1 MSDKRVSLSV
11 EGEVATLVLNKPP
24 GNTLDIAT
32 LEELNDA
39 LFGLRDEGT
48 LKVLLIRGAS
58 GVFCDGLDLAE
69 HTRDRVQRLLQVF
82 IRFFETLRMVQ
93 AVTVAAVE
101 GRAEGAGFELALGCN
116 LFVATETATF
126 SLPQTK
132 MGLLPPVAAA
142 ILPRIAPRRRAMEW
156 ILTGNKISARR
167 LEHDG
172 VINRLL
178 PEDHFD
184 SMLGAFIKE
193 LTGKSAPVLQLARRA
208 QLEAYYGTFPDALS
222 NIHSLYIRDLVELE
236 DAQEGARAS
245 LEGRTPEWKNR

>member
-1 MSDKRVSLSV
+1 MTDKKVSLSV
-11 EGEVATLVLNKPP
+11 EGEVATLVLDKPP
-24 GNTLDIAT
+24 GNILDIAT
-32 LEELNDA
+32 LELLNDE
-39 LFGLRDEGT
+39 LFGLRDEAT
-48 LKVLLIRGAS
+48 LKVLVIRGAN
-58 GVFCDGLDLAE
+58 GVFSEGLDLRE

-101 GRAEGAGFELALGCN
+101 GHAMGAGFELALGCN

-126 SLPQTK
+126 SLPQIK

-184 SMLGAFIKE
+184 SMLAAFVTE
-193 LTGKSAPVLQLARRA
+193 LTVKSAPVLQIARRA

-222 NIHSLYIRDLVELE
+222 SIHSLYIRELVELE
-236 DAQEGARAS
+236 DAQEGARAAI
-245 LEGRTPEWKNR
+245 EDRPPEWKNR

>member
-1 MSDKRVSLSV
+1 MPEKRVTLRV
-11 EGEVATLVLNKPP
+11 EGEVATLVLSRPP

-39 LFGLRDEGT
+39 LFGLRDEAT
-48 LKVLLIRGAS
+48 LKVLVIRGANGTFS
-58 GVFCDGLDLAE
+58 DGLDLSE

-82 IRFFETLRMVQ
+82 VRFFETLRMVQ

-101 GRAEGAGFELALGCN
+101 GRAVGAGFELALGCN

-126 SLPQTK
+126 SLPQIK

-142 ILPRIAPRRRAMEW
+142 ILPRVAPRRRAMEW
-156 ILTGNKISARR
+156 ILTGNKINARR

-178 PEDHFD
+178 PADHFN
-184 SMLGAFIKE
+184 SMLDAFVKE

-208 QLEAYYGTFPDALS
+208 QLEAYYGTFPDSLA

-236 DAQEGARAS
+236 DAQEGPRAA
-245 LEGRTPEWKNR
+245 LEERAPEWKNR

>member
-1 MSDKRVSLSV
+1 MTDKRVLLSV
-11 EGEVATLVLNKPP
+11 EGEVATLVLHRPP
-24 GNTLDIAT
+24 GNVLDIAT
-32 LEELNDA
+32 LEELNEA
-39 LFGLRDEGT
+39 LFGLRDEPT
-48 LKVLLIRGAS
+48 LKVLLIRGAN
-58 GVFCDGLDLAE
+58 GTFCDGLDLAE

-82 IRFFETLRMVQ
+82 VRFFETLRMVQ

-101 GRAEGAGFELALGCN
+101 GRAVGAGFELALGCN

-126 SLPQTK
+126 SLPQIK
-132 MGLLPPVAAA
+132 MGLLPPVATA

-178 PEDHFD
+178 PEDHFEN
-184 SMLGAFIKE
+184 MLAAFVKE

-208 QLEAYYGTFPDALS
+208 QMEAYYSTFPDALS
-222 NIHSLYIRDLVELE
+222 SIHALYIRELIELE
-236 DAQEGARAS
+236 DSEEGTRAAR
-245 LEGRTPEWKNR
+245 EERKPEWKNR

>member
-1 MSDKRVSLSV
+1 MSERHITLTID
-11 EGEVATLVLNKPP
+11 GEVATLVLDKAP
-24 GNTLDIAT
+24 GNVLDIEM
-32 LEELNDA
+32 LEELNEV
-39 LFGLRDEGT
+39 LLGLRGNAS
-48 LKVLLIRGAS
+48 LKVVVIRGAN
-58 GVFCDGLDLAE
+58 GVFCDGLDPSE

-82 IRFFETLRMVQ
+82 VRFFETLRMVK
-93 AVTVAAVE
+93 AITVAAVE
-101 GRAEGAGFELALGCN
+101 GRAVGAGFELAMGCS

-126 SLPQTK
+126 ALPQIK

-184 SMLGAFIKE
+184 SMLDSFVKE

-208 QLEAYYGTFPDALS
+208 QLEAYYGTFPEALS
-222 NIHSLYIRDLVELE
+222 NIHSLYIRELIELE
-236 DAQEGARAS
+236 DAQEGLRAT
-245 LEGRTPEWKNR
+245 LEDRQPKWKNR

>member
-1 MSDKRVSLSV
+1 MAEKHVSLNID
-11 EGEVATLVLNKPP
+11 GEVATLVLNRPP
-24 GNTLDIAT
+24 GNILDIAT
-32 LEELNDA
+32 LEELNGT
-39 LFGLRDEGT
+39 LFGLRDEAA
-48 LKVLLIRGAS
+48 LKVLVIRGAN
-58 GVFCDGLDLAE
+58 GLFCEGMDLTE

-82 IRFFETLRMVQ
+82 VRFFETLRMVQ

-101 GRAEGAGFELALGCN
+101 GHALGAGFELAMGCN

-126 SLPQTK
+126 ALPQTR

-184 SMLGAFIKE
+184 SMLAEFVKE

-208 QLEAYYGTFPDALS
+208 QLEAYYGTFPDALT
-222 NIHSLYIRDLVELE
+222 NIHSLYIRDLIELE
-236 DAQEGARAS
+236 DAQEGPRAAV
-245 LEGRTPEWKNR
+245 EGRKPEWKNR